1 MGGLLDMISKRTRAA
16 AALLWALVLLI
27 FTGTENLN
35 NLLLHKQL
43 VFVFNPHPD
52 FGEFFNW
59 ADVTRIHH
67 VWVIVKLGHFI
78 GFGILDLLV
87 YNWLRNRP
95 VSLLVSILFALAT
108 EILQL
113 YLNRDGRLYD
123 VLIDSFGAL
132 TAGLV
137 SRSLFRLHPISAPIK
152 KQ

>member
-1 MGGLLDMISKRTRAA
+1 MIPKRTRAA
-16 AALLWALVLLI
+16 AVLVWALVLLV

-43 VFVFNPHPD
+43 VFVFNPEPD
-52 FGEFFNW
+52 FAEFFNW
-59 ADVTRIHH
+59 TDVTRIHH

-78 GFGILDLLV
+78 GFAILDLLV
-87 YNWLRNRP
+87 FNWLRNRP
-95 VSLLVSILFALAT
+95 ASLLISILFALAT

-137 SRSLFRLHPISAPIK
+137 SHALFRLQPISAPTK